1 MRLPGWG
8 RLQAEPARIK
18 YVWVEPVRAGYFV
31 KPGACVSEAWTLGVC
46 VGGCYSAGWIPGAP
60 SEHTVHKRQSVTLK
74 SEHSRHPLK
83 LIYPSQCLTS
93 YEILKQKT

>member
-46 VGGCYSAGWIPGAP
+46 VWGGATQLGGSQ
-60 SEHTVHKRQSVTLK
+60 EHPVSTQFTRDSL
-74 SEHSRHPLK
+74 
-83 LIYPSQCLTS
+83 
-93 YEILKQKT
+93 